1 MPRRILVT
9 KMLRNMLRLLVVL
22 IAFAMV
28 VGVFVFIYTAMTPTN
43 REPSGVFAT
52 GKPFPTA
59 ASFEDLPLAFYLQLK
74 QSDLDTPAGTD
85 ATPVMFTITPGELP
99 ADVAAHLQDEGL
111 IKDADLF
118 VKWVKYL
125 HVGNRI
131 QAGDFVLRRN
141 MALNEIIEA
150 LQHGRAKTVT
160 FTIRP
165 GWRAEE
171 VAEYLQTTGL
181 SNYSKELF
189 LQSIK
194 NGKSDLALLQDRS
207 KGAPSSLEGYLFP
220 ETYNVPFDTSVD
232 GLLTLV
238 LGTFDQR
245 VTDNMRKQAAASKMT
260 LYEVVTL
267 ASIVEREAA
276 VPSERP
282 MIASV
287 YLNRLKKKQL
297 LQADPTVQYA
307 LGYQTATSKWWKSPI
322 SLDEYQNVKS
332 PYNTYMNAGLPPG
345 PICSPSL
352 DSIRA
357 VLEPAQTDYF
367 FFLGK
372 GDGSH
377 VFSKTYEEHQQN
389 MAKYG
394 YK

>member
-1 MPRRILVT
+1 
-9 KMLRNMLRLLVVL
+9 MLRNLLRLFLVL
-22 IAFAMV
+22 IAVAMV
-28 VGVFVFIYTAMTPTN
+28 VGAFVFIYAAMTPSRPAEN
-43 REPSGVFAT
+43 DGVLAV
-52 GKPFPTA
+52 GKAFPTA
-59 ASFEDLPLAFYLQLK
+59 TSLEDLPLAFYLQLN
-74 QSDLDTPAGTD
+74 QAELTAPAGTD
-85 ATPVMFTITPGELP
+85 ATPVMFTIAPGELP
-99 ADVAAHLQDEGL
+99 ADVAAHLQDQGL

-125 HVGNRI
+125 HVGSKI

-141 MALNEIIEA
+141 MTSDEIIQA
-150 LQHGRAKTVT
+150 LQHGRAKTIT

-171 VAEYLQTTGL
+171 VAEYLATTSL
-181 SNYSKELF
+181 SNYSKDQF
-189 LQSIK
+189 LQAIK
-194 NGKSDLALLQDRS
+194 DGKLDYSFLKDRP
-207 KGAPSSLEGYLFP
+207 KGASASLEGYLFP
-220 ETYNVPFDTSVD
+220 ETYNVPYDTSVE
-232 GLLTLV
+232 GLLILV

-245 VTDNMRKQAAASKMT
+245 VTDSMRKQAAAAKMT
-260 LYEVVTL
+260 LYEVITL

-282 MIASV
+282 LIASV

-307 LGYQTATSKWWKSPI
+307 LGYQTATKQWWKSPI
-322 SLDEYQNVKS
+322 SLDEYQDVKS
-332 PYNTYMNAGLPPG
+332 PYNTYLNGGLPPG
-345 PICSPSL
+345 PICSPAL

-357 VLEPAQTDYF
+357 VLEPAQTDYM

-389 MAKYG
+389 MQKYG

>member
-1 MPRRILVT
+1 
-9 KMLRNMLRLLVVL
+9 MLRNLFRVLLGL
-22 IAFAMV
+22 IAIGV
-28 VGVFVFIYTAMTPTN
+28 VIGAFVAIYVAMTP
-43 REPSGVFAT
+43 RRPAEDDGILAA

-59 ASFEDLPLAFYLQLK
+59 TAFEDLPLAFYLQLK
-74 QSDLDTPAGTD
+74 QADLTVPVGTD
-85 ATPVMFTITPGELP
+85 STPILFTVAPGELP
-99 ADVAAHLQDEGL
+99 ADVAGHLQDQGL

-125 HVGNRI
+125 HVGGKI

-141 MALNEIIEA
+141 MTADEIIEA

-171 VAEYLQTTGL
+171 VAEYLSTAGL
-181 SNYSKELF
+181 SNYGKDQF

-194 NGKSDLALLQDRS
+194 NGKFDNTFLQDRPKAAS
-207 KGAPSSLEGYLFP
+207 TSLEGYLFP

-245 VTDNMRKQAAASKMT
+245 VTDSMRKQAAASKMT

-276 VPSERP
+276 VPDERP
-282 MIASV
+282 LIASV

-307 LGYQTATSKWWKSPI
+307 LGYQTASKQWWKSPI

-357 VLEPAQTDYF
+357 VLEPAQTDYL

-389 MAKYG
+389 MIKYG

>member
-1 MPRRILVT
+1 
-9 KMLRNMLRLLVVL
+9 MLRNLLRLFLVL
-22 IAFAMV
+22 IAVAMV
-28 VGVFVFIYTAMTPTN
+28 VGAFVFIYAAMTPSRPAEN
-43 REPSGVFAT
+43 DGVLAV
-52 GKPFPTA
+52 GKAFPTA
-59 ASFEDLPLAFYLQLK
+59 TSLEDLPLAFYLQLK
-74 QSDLDTPAGTD
+74 QAELTAPAGTD
-85 ATPVMFTITPGELP
+85 ATPVMFTIAPGELP
-99 ADVAAHLQDEGL
+99 ADVAAHLQDQGL

-125 HVGNRI
+125 HVGSKI

-141 MALNEIIEA
+141 MTSDEIIQA
-150 LQHGRAKTVT
+150 LQHGRAKTIT

-171 VAEYLQTTGL
+171 VAEYLATTSL
-181 SNYSKELF
+181 SNYSKDQF
-189 LQSIK
+189 LQAIK
-194 NGKSDLALLQDRS
+194 DGKLDYSFLKDRP
-207 KGAPSSLEGYLFP
+207 KGASASLEGYLFP
-220 ETYNVPFDTSVD
+220 ETYNVPYDTSVE
-232 GLLTLV
+232 GLLILV

-245 VTDNMRKQAAASKMT
+245 VTDSMRKQAAAAKMT
-260 LYEVVTL
+260 LYEVITL

-282 MIASV
+282 LIASV

-307 LGYQTATSKWWKSPI
+307 LGYQTATKQWWKSPI
-322 SLDEYQNVKS
+322 SLDEYQDVKS
-332 PYNTYMNAGLPPG
+332 PYNTYLNGGLPPG
-345 PICSPSL
+345 PICSPAL

-357 VLEPAQTDYF
+357 VLEPAQTDYM

-389 MAKYG
+389 MQKYG